1 MPSDSVTANAF
12 LYKLT
17 PVADSCAYA
26 APKGDGAYGTQH
38 VTGNVDMMSAT
49 NIVPNLRFSATEVN
63 VPGQYYTAGFPGE
76 PTLQEWFGVCYDGGF
91 TAADEGEYTF
101 VTAVDD
107 SVAISVDGKL
117 LFNNNDGMITP
128 SVENNLS
135 SGLTTTACKEA
146 GTFQQ
151 DSNPLSAPSVHLTAG
166 KHSIMIQYMQG
177 WPVYLGVQIWLLPPG
192 ESYEYNAT
200 SAPTPPSYTLLQMTG
215 PPNGVLACPHPVSS
229 PSN

>member
-135 SGLTTTACKEA
+135 SG
-146 GTFQQ
+146 
-151 DSNPLSAPSVHLTAG
+151 HLTAG